1 MFDCLEKKSEHKKS
15 SYSYLTI
22 EMLRGVGKRKPR
34 LSWIQG
40 NQFLEDFKQ
49 EKSMSIIIG
58 DLEKLKL
65 IDWADRL

>member
-1 MFDCLEKKSEHKKS
+1 
-15 SYSYLTI
+15 
-22 EMLRGVGKRKPR
+22 MLRGVGKRKLR

-65 IDWADRL
+65 ID

>member
-1 MFDCLEKKSEHKKS
+1 
-15 SYSYLTI
+15 
-22 EMLRGVGKRKPR
+22 MLRGVGKRKPR

-65 IDWADRL
+65 IDWAVRL